1 MTTTVGP
8 TGTFQWGSAA
18 PTSKTTTSSSTA
30 ATKDPSEIDKDT
42 FLKLLVAQMK
52 YQDPSNPTDPTQF
65 MTQTA
70 QFTMVDKLNQIAGL
84 SQQQTATSL
93 VGRSIQW
100 TGADGKSQTGTVT
113 GATLGTTPS
122 LIVGAQTV
130 ALNTVTSVGTAATTG
145 TTGSTGTSGSTGT
158 TGTSGTTA

>member
-8 TGTFQWGSAA
+8 TGTFNWGSTA
-18 PTSKTTTSSSTA
+18 PTSKTGTSSSTA

-70 QFTMVDKLNQIAGL
+70 QFTMVDKLNQLATLG
-84 SQQQTATSL
+84 QQQTATAL
-93 VGRSIQW
+93 MGRSIQW

-113 GATLGTTPS
+113 GATLGGTPA
-122 LIVGAQTV
+122 LVVGAQTV
-130 ALNTVTSVGTAATTG
+130 ALNTVTSVGAPATT
-145 TTGSTGTSGSTGT
+145 T
-158 TGTSGTTA
+158 TGTSGTSGTTA